1 MAENTVNE
9 PYIKVLIVDDE
20 QLVRKGLRLTTD
32 WAKHQMIVVD
42 DAPNGSIG
50 WDKFLEHRPHVVI
63 TDIVMPEMGGI
74 ELAQKVKSEAPDTKI
89 LFLSCHKDFDYAK
102 QGIQIGITDYIVKT
116 SLDEEK
122 LDECL
127 DHLHQ
132 EIAKQVSKPTGV
144 APDESPVEHSELDE
158 WLIDKNQTARNQ
170 FMQRL
175 EKEWKWMTEGGYM
188 IHIFQGGNS
197 PLNRS
202 DVLSDLSFIITEQE
216 DMLLLQSEEDNYFLI
231 CRSQGL
237 QACNEELLRSKINN
251 RSIGWRQAG
260 PITSPDQWMASVHR
274 LHRLRHIE
282 QEFELVNDS
291 HKEDILNAI
300 DYIDQHLYL
309 DLRAAD
315 IASKIGV
322 SRSYFSTIFKEATGF
337 SLISFISKRKLE
349 RAKALLRSTSF
360 RADEIAEKVGI
371 NDAKYFSKWFKK
383 SASLTPGQYRLQT
396 K

>member
-144 APDESPVEHSELDE
+144 AP
-158 WLIDKNQTARNQ
+158 
-170 FMQRL
+170 M
-175 EKEWKWMTEGGYM
+175 
-188 IHIFQGGNS
+188 S
-197 PLNRS
+197 PLLSIENWMNGLLIRIRQPEISSCS
-202 DVLSDLSFIITEQE
+202 D
-216 DMLLLQSEEDNYFLI
+216 
-231 CRSQGL
+231 
-237 QACNEELLRSKINN
+237 
-251 RSIGWRQAG
+251 WRKNG
-260 PITSPDQWMASVHR
+260 
-274 LHRLRHIE
+274 
-282 QEFELVNDS
+282 N
-291 HKEDILNAI
+291 
-300 DYIDQHLYL
+300 
-309 DLRAAD
+309 
-315 IASKIGV
+315 G
-322 SRSYFSTIFKEATGF
+322 
-337 SLISFISKRKLE
+337 
-349 RAKALLRSTSF
+349 
-360 RADEIAEKVGI
+360 
-371 NDAKYFSKWFKK
+371 
-383 SASLTPGQYRLQT
+383 
-396 K
+396 

>member
-32 WAKHQMIVVD
+32 WPKHHMIVVD

-63 TDIVMPEMGGI
+63 TDIVMPEMSGI
-74 ELAQKVKSEAPDTKI
+74 ELAQKVRAEAPDTKI

-116 SLDEEK
+116 SLDEQK
-122 LDECL
+122 LDQCL

-132 EIAKQVSKPTGV
+132 EIAKQLSKPTG
-144 APDESPVEHSELDE
+144 ATPDEPSVELSELDE
-158 WLIDKNQTARNQ
+158 WLIDKKQMARNQ

-175 EKEWKWMTEGGYM
+175 EKEWNWMTEGGYI

-202 DVLSDLSFIITEQE
+202 DVLSFTITEQE
-216 DMLLLQSEEDNYFLI
+216 DMLLLQSEEDSYFLF

-237 QACNEELLRSKINN
+237 QACSEELLRSKINN
-251 RSIGWRQAG
+251 RSICWRQAG
-260 PITSPDQWMASVHR
+260 PITSPDQWMSSVHR
-274 LHRLRHIE
+274 LHRLKHIE
-282 QEFELVNDS
+282 QEFELVNDA
-291 HKEDILNAI
+291 HKEDILSAI

-322 SRSYFSTIFKEATGF
+322 SRSYFSTIFKEATG
-337 SLISFISKRKLE
+337 SSIISFISDRKLE

>member
-1 MAENTVNE
+1 MAENTINE

-32 WAKHQMIVVD
+32 WTKHQMIVVD
-42 DAPNGSIG
+42 DAPNGCVG

-74 ELAQKVKSEAPDTKI
+74 EFAQKVRKEAPDTKI
-89 LFLSCHKDFDYAK
+89 LFLSCHRDFDYAK

-116 SLDEEK
+116 SLDEQK
-122 LDECL
+122 LDQCL
-127 DHLHQ
+127 DLLHQ
-132 EIAKQVSKPTGV
+132 EIDKQLAKRADAVPYPPT
-144 APDESPVEHSELDE
+144 VEHSELAG
-158 WLIDKNQTARNQ
+158 WLLDKKQTARNQ

-175 EKEWKWMTEGGYM
+175 EKEWKWMTSEGY
-188 IHIFQGGNS
+188 IFHIFLEGDS
-197 PLNRS
+197 PSKRS
-202 DVLSDLSFIITEQE
+202 EVVSELFLPMTDQQ
-216 DMLLLQSEEDNYFLI
+216 DMLLLQSGEENYFLI
-231 CRSQGL
+231 CCSQGL
-237 QACNEELLRSKINN
+237 QACSEELLRSKINN
-251 RSIGWRQAG
+251 GSIGWRQAG
-260 PITSPDQWMASVHR
+260 PIMSPDQWMSSVHR

-282 QEFELVNDS
+282 QELELANDA

-300 DYIDQHLYL
+300 DYIDLHLHQ
-309 DLRAAD
+309 DLRAAE

-322 SRSYFSTIFKEATGF
+322 SRSYFSTIFKEATGS
-337 SLISFISKRKLE
+337 SLISFISDRKLE

>member
-63 TDIVMPEMGGI
+63 TDIVMPEMDGI
-74 ELAQKVKSEAPDTKI
+74 ELSQKVKAVAPDTKI

-132 EIAKQVSKPTGV
+132 EIAKQLSKPIGI
-144 APDESPVEHSELDE
+144 APDEPPVELNELDE
-158 WLIDKNQTARNQ
+158 WLIDKNQTVRNQ
-170 FMQRL
+170 FLLRL

-188 IHIFQGGNS
+188 VHIFQDRHS

-202 DVLSDLSFIITEQE
+202 DLLSELSFTISEQE
-216 DMLLLQSEEDNYFLI
+216 DMLLLQSEEESYFLF

-237 QACNEELLRSKINN
+237 QACSEELLRSKINN
-251 RSIGWRQAG
+251 HAIGWRQAG
-260 PITSPDQWMASVHR
+260 PITSPDQWMSSVHR

-291 HKEDILNAI
+291 HKEDILSAI

-322 SRSYFSTIFKEATGF
+322 SRSYFSTIFKESTGF

-383 SASLTPGQYRLQT
+383 SASLTPGQYRIQT

>member
-1 MAENTVNE
+1 MAENTINE

-50 WDKFLEHRPHVVI
+50 WDKFLEHQPHVVI
-63 TDIVMPEMGGI
+63 TDIVMPEMSGI
-74 ELAQKVKSEAPDTKI
+74 ELAQKVKAEAPYTKI

-132 EIAKQVSKPTGV
+132 EIAKQLSKPTRV
-144 APDESPVEHSELDE
+144 APDESPVELSELDE
-158 WLIDKNQTARNQ
+158 WLIDKSQTARSR

-175 EKEWKWMTEGGYM
+175 EKEWKWMTSSGYM
-188 IHIFQGGNS
+188 IHIFQDGNS
-197 PLNRS
+197 PVNRS
-202 DVLSDLSFIITEQE
+202 DVLNELSFTITEQE
-216 DMLLLQSEEDNYFLI
+216 DMLLLQSEDDSYYLF
-231 CRSQGL
+231 CCSQGL
-237 QACNEELLRSKINN
+237 QACSEELLRSKINN
-251 RSIGWRQAG
+251 HAIGWRQAG

-274 LHRLRHIE
+274 LHRLRRIE
-282 QEFELVNDS
+282 QEFELVNDA
-291 HKEDILNAI
+291 HKEDILSAI

-322 SRSYFSTIFKEATGF
+322 SRSYFSTIFKEATGS
-337 SLISFISKRKLE
+337 SLISFISDRKME